1 MKTLEQA
8 YRDTHYWLLL
18 EDPVC
23 LRIGQSCPVLVDW
36 QGQKGVECSTI
47 ITAHNPESQ
56 RLADADNDRRQQA
69 MESELAQAGWTWVRT
84 EARDPDEHW
93 PIESGILVWGMDG
106 QAATPWAQR
115 YGQYAVVL
123 IDRQGIPQLQWFT

>member
-18 EDPVC
+18 PDPVC
-23 LRIGQSCPVLVDW
+23 LRIGQPCPVLVDFH
-36 QGQKGVECSTI
+36 GQKGVGCSTI

-56 RLADADNDRRQQA
+56 RLAHADNERRQQT

-84 EARDPDEHW
+84 EARDPHDHW
-93 PIESGILVWGMDG
+93 PIEPGVLVWGMG
-106 QAATPWAQR
+106 SQAATPWAQR
-115 YGQYAVVL
+115 FRQCAVVM
-123 IDRQGIPQLQWFT
+123 IDRQGIPYLQWFA